1 MVVDPKTTASIGVSL
16 DMDALAG
23 APISPS
29 EGVGSA
35 VAAAAAAAASG
46 AAGAGDTLASLGWI
60 SMPGAA
66 VEWVLG
72 PQWGRKWESFC
83 YTGGVFF
90 NMQVLLSSMNMIGTC
105 ARVCRGGV
113 CVHCNESA
121 VGVLGTCARARRGGV
136 CVHCSE
142 SAVGVIGV
150 QIHQNTR
157 RMCTDNGIQVHAAVS
172 LMYADVC
179 ALFWDACSCVCTA
192 DPQ

>member
-46 AAGAGDTLASLGWI
+46 AASGAAAAAGAGDTLASLGWI

-113 CVHCNESA
+113 CVHC
-121 VGVLGTCARARRGGV
+121 
-136 CVHCSE
+136 SE
-142 SAVGVIGV
+142 SAVGVVGV
-150 QIHQNTR
+150 RIHQNTR

-172 LMYADVC
+172 LVYADVC
-179 ALFWDACSCVCTA
+179 ALFWDACSCVRTA